1 MIPYPDVPGIPVVPD
16 VPEIPVVP
24 DVPCDPVNCGDP
36 CDPVN
41 CGDPVNCDDPLN
53 CDGPDPDDVM
63 KIYCFP
69 GILTL
74 EVLFEVVRLAVFS
87 ALLDILPKLAG
98 EVGD

>member
-1 MIPYPDVPGIPVVPD
+1 MIRDPDAPWIPVFPDVPD
-16 VPEIPVVP
+16 VPEFPDVP
-24 DVPCDPVNCGDP
+24 DVPCDPG
-36 CDPVN
+36 
-41 CGDPVNCDDPLN
+41 NCDDPLNCDDPVN

-74 EVLFEVVRLAVFS
+74 EALFEVVRPAAFS

-98 EVGD
+98 EAGD

>member
-16 VPEIPVVP
+16 VPEIPDVHG
-24 DVPCDPVNCGDP
+24 VPCDPG
-36 CDPVN
+36 N
-41 CGDPVNCDDPLN
+41 CGDPVNCDDPLNCDDPVN

-87 ALLDILPKLAG
+87 ALLDILPRLAG

>member
-24 DVPCDPVNCGDP
+24 DDPCDPVNCGDP

-41 CGDPVNCDDPLN
+41 CGDPVN